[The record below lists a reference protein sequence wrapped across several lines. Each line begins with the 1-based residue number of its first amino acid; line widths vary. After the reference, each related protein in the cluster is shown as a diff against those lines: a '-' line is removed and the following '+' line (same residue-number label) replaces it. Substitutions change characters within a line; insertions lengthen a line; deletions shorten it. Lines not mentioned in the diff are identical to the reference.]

1 MQDEK
6 VVRFESIF
14 NETSDQLY
22 GFIMG
27 MVRSSSLVQDFM
39 QQCYMKL
46 WEKFD
51 TTDLNREVLPLLYTY
66 ARNMVI
72 DHLRKKVREE
82 SVADYQLFEN
92 DYNENNSVLDYI
104 SNKENEEKLHA
115 VIGKMPARRKEV
127 FTLIKLDGLS
137 YQEVSSRLGI
147 SVSTVEKHMHEAYK
161 FLAAWSSTLFVC
173 CLLLNNDTRI

>member
-1 MQDEK
+1 MQDDK

-14 NETSDQLY
+14 NKTSDQLY
-22 GFIMG
+22 GFIKG
-27 MVRSSSLVQDFM
+27 MIRNSNLVQDFM

-51 TTDLNREVLPLLYTY
+51 ETDLEREVLPLLYTY

-82 SVADYQLFEN
+82 SIADYTIYEN
-92 DYNENNSVLDYI
+92 DYKEGASVLDAII
-104 SNKENEEKLHA
+104 SKENEENLHA
-115 VIGKMPARRKEV
+115 VINRMPSRRKEV
-127 FTLIKLDGLS
+127 FTLIKLQGLT
-137 YQEVSSRLGI
+137 YQEVGSKLSI

-161 FLAAWSSTLFVC
+161 FLAAWSSTL
-173 CLLLNNDTRI
+173 LLSSLLIGTIW